1 MKTLT
6 IATVFTILAAGVFA
20 QPAFADHLEA
30 TISQPEGASNAA
42 CLNTNECF
50 VPADVSIDV
59 GGTVTWTNDDTLP
72 HSIESGDKNDG
83 PSFLFGPITTKYLA
97 GVADGT
103 LEEGVSS
110 FNKQLTL
117 LSSGEEYSFTFDDFE
132 PGTYPYFC
140 LVHPWM
146 AGTVTVVAASGD
158 GDSMDKDGDS
168 MEGMDK
174 DGDSME
180 GMDKDG
186 DSMEG
191 MDKDGDMMME
201 ASATGMLEDGTMVK
215 VYATEPA
222 EGERMEISVTFA
234 DSEHV
239 NYDLMVTQNGED
251 VLSAAGAHEHMG
263 MGEHMTAPLPSSDP
277 VDITIT
283 FQGYGV
289 AAPLTG
295 PIGEEVVFTNV
306 VPEFGTVAMII
317 LGVAI
322 TSIIAVTARSRITPR
337 I

>member
-20 QPAFADHLEA
+20 QPAFADHSEA
-30 TISQPEGASNAA
+30 IVVQPENASLVL
-42 CLNTNECF
+42 CLDTNECF
-50 VPADVSIDV
+50 VPADVTIDV
-59 GGTVTWTNDDTLP
+59 GGTVTWINEDIALHNLASGTIRDT
-72 HSIESGDKNDG
+72 EGVGD
-83 PSFLFGPITTKYLA
+83 LFG
-97 GVADGT
+97 G
-103 LEEGVSS
+103 
-110 FNKQLTL
+110 QTL
-117 LSSGEEYSFTFDDFE
+117 LMPPGDEYSFTFDDFE

-140 LVHPWM
+140 FLHPHM
-146 AGTVTVVAASGD
+146 SGTVTVVAAGEDGD
-158 GDSMDKDGDS
+158 SMDSMDKDGDS
-168 MEGMDK
+168 MDSMDK
-174 DGDSME
+174 DGDM
-180 GMDKDG
+180 
-186 DSMEG
+186 
-191 MDKDGDMMME
+191 MMME

-239 NYDLMVTQNGED
+239 NYDLMVTQNDEE
-251 VLSAAGAHEHMG
+251 VLSDAGAHEHMG

>member
-6 IATVFTILAAGVFA
+6 IATVFTILAAGAFA
-20 QPAFADHLEA
+20 QPAFADHSEA
-30 TISQPEGASNAA
+30 IVTQPEGASLVL
-42 CLNTNECF
+42 CLDTNECF
-50 VPADVSIDV
+50 IPADVTIDV
-59 GGTVTWTNDDTLP
+59 GGTVTWINEDIALHNLASGTIHDT
-72 HSIESGDKNDG
+72 EGVG
-83 PSFLFGPITTKYLA
+83 TLFGGA
-97 GVADGT
+97 
-103 LEEGVSS
+103 
-110 FNKQLTL
+110 TL
-117 LSSGEEYSFTFDDFE
+117 LMPPGDEYSFTFDDFE

-140 LVHPWM
+140 FLHPHM
-146 AGTVTVVAASGD
+146 SGTVTVVAAGEDGD
-158 GDSMDKDGDS
+158 SMDSMDKDGDS
-168 MEGMDK
+168 MDSMDK
-174 DGDSME
+174 DGDSM
-180 GMDKDG
+180 
-186 DSMEG
+186 DS

-251 VLSAAGAHEHMG
+251 VLSDAGAHEHMG
-263 MGEHMTAPLPSSDP
+263 MGDHMTAPLPSSDP

-283 FQGYGV
+283 FQGYGIEE
-289 AAPLTG
+289 PLTG

-322 TSIIAVTARSRITPR
+322 TSIIAVTTRSRITPR

>member
-1 MKTLT
+1 M
-6 IATVFTILAAGVFA
+6 
-20 QPAFADHLEA
+20 P
-30 TISQPEGASNAA
+30 P
-42 CLNTNECF
+42 
-50 VPADVSIDV
+50 
-59 GGTVTWTNDDTLP
+59 
-72 HSIESGDKNDG
+72 GD
-83 PSFLFGPITTKYLA
+83 
-97 GVADGT
+97 
-103 LEEGVSS
+103 
-110 FNKQLTL
+110 
-117 LSSGEEYSFTFDDFE
+117 EYSFTFDDFE

-140 LVHPWM
+140 FLHPHM
-146 AGTVTVVAASGD
+146 SGTVTVVAASED
-158 GDSMDKDGDS
+158 GDSMDKDGD
-168 MEGMDK
+168 M
-174 DGDSME
+174 
-180 GMDKDG
+180 
-186 DSMEG
+186 
-191 MDKDGDMMME
+191 MMME

-215 VYATEPA
+215 VHATEPA

-239 NYDLMVTQNGED
+239 NYDLVVTQNGEE
-251 VLSAAGAHEHMG
+251 VLSDAGAHEHMG

-295 PIGEEVVFTNV
+295 PIGEEVAFTNV

>member
-20 QPAFADHLEA
+20 QPAFADHSEA
-30 TISQPEGASNAA
+30 TVTQPEGASLPL
-42 CLNTNECF
+42 CLDTNECF
-50 VPADVSIDV
+50 IPADVTIDI
-59 GGTVTWTNDDTLP
+59 GGTVTWINEDIALHNLASGTIHDT
-72 HSIESGDKNDG
+72 EEVGD
-83 PSFLFGPITTKYLA
+83 LFGGP
-97 GVADGT
+97 
-103 LEEGVSS
+103 
-110 FNKQLTL
+110 TL
-117 LSSGEEYSFTFDDFE
+117 LMKPSEEYSYTFDDFE
-132 PGTYPYFC
+132 PDTYPYFC
-140 LVHPWM
+140 FLHPHM
-146 AGTVTVVAASGD
+146 SGTVTVVAAS
-158 GDSMDKDGDS
+158 
-168 MEGMDK
+168 EN
-174 DGDSME
+174 
-180 GMDKDG
+180 G

-215 VYATEPA
+215 IYATEPA

-239 NYDLMVTQNGED
+239 NYDLMVTQNGEE
-251 VLSAAGAHEHMG
+251 VLSDAGAHEHMG

-295 PIGEEVVFTNV
+295 PIGEEVAFTNV

>member
-20 QPAFADHLEA
+20 QPAFADHSEA
-30 TISQPEGASNAA
+30 MVTQPEGASLVL
-42 CLNTNECF
+42 CLDTNECF
-50 VPADVSIDV
+50 IPADVTIDV
-59 GGTVTWTNDDTLP
+59 GGTVTWINEDIALHNLASGTIHDT
-72 HSIESGDKNDG
+72 EGVG
-83 PSFLFGPITTKYLA
+83 TLFGGA
-97 GVADGT
+97 
-103 LEEGVSS
+103 
-110 FNKQLTL
+110 TL
-117 LSSGEEYSFTFDDFE
+117 LMPPGDEYSFTFDDFE

-140 LVHPWM
+140 FLHPHM
-146 AGTVTVVAASGD
+146 SGTVTVVAAGED
-158 GDSMDKDGDS
+158 GDS
-168 MEGMDK
+168 
-174 DGDSME
+174 
-180 GMDKDG
+180 
-186 DSMEG
+186 

-201 ASATGMLEDGTMVK
+201 ASATGMLEDDTVVK

-251 VLSAAGAHEHMG
+251 VLSDAGAHEHMG
-263 MGEHMTAPLPSSDP
+263 MGDHMTAPLPSSDP
-277 VDITIT
+277 VNITIT
-283 FQGYGV
+283 FQGYGIEE
-289 AAPLTG
+289 PLTG

>member
-20 QPAFADHLEA
+20 QPAFADHSEAIVDMPAGSAFAGCEA
-30 TISQPEGASNAA
+30 TD
-42 CLNTNECF
+42 TCF
-50 VPADVSIDV
+50 IPSSVTIDV
-59 GGTVTWTNDDTLP
+59 GGEVTWTNSDTLP
-72 HSIESGDKNDG
+72 HSIESGTIQEGSSD
-83 PSFLFGPITTKYLA
+83 LFGTGLA
-97 GVADGT
+97 
-103 LEEGVSS
+103 
-110 FNKQLTL
+110 LTPP
-117 LSSGEEYSFTFDDFE
+117 GGEYSFTFDDFE

-146 AGTVTVVAASGD
+146 SGAVTVVAAGEDGD
-158 GDSMDKDGDS
+158 SMDSMDKDGDS
-168 MEGMDK
+168 MDSMDK
-174 DGDSME
+174 DGDSMDS
-180 GMDKDG
+180 MDKD
-186 DSMEG
+186 
-191 MDKDGDMMME
+191 DGTMMME
-201 ASATGMLEDGTMVK
+201 ASATGMLEDETVVK

-239 NYDLMVTQNGED
+239 NYDLVVTQNDEE
-251 VLSAAGAHEHMG
+251 VLSDAGAHEHMG

-295 PIGEEVVFTNV
+295 PIGEEVAFTNV

>member
-20 QPAFADHLEA
+20 QPAFADHSEA
-30 TISQPEGASNAA
+30 MVTQPEGASLPL
-42 CLNTNECF
+42 CLDTNECF
-50 VPADVSIDV
+50 IPADVTIDV
-59 GGTVTWTNDDTLP
+59 GGTVTWINEDIALHNLASGTIHDT
-72 HSIESGDKNDG
+72 EGVGD
-83 PSFLFGPITTKYLA
+83 LFGGA
-97 GVADGT
+97 
-103 LEEGVSS
+103 
-110 FNKQLTL
+110 TL
-117 LSSGEEYSFTFDDFE
+117 LMPPGDEYSFTFDDFE

-140 LVHPWM
+140 FLHPHM
-146 AGTVTVVAASGD
+146 SGTVTVVAAGED
-158 GDSMDKDGDS
+158 GDS
-168 MEGMDK
+168 
-174 DGDSME
+174 
-180 GMDKDG
+180 
-186 DSMEG
+186 

-222 EGERMEISVTFA
+222 EGESMEISVTFA

-239 NYDLMVTQNGED
+239 NYDLMVTQNGEG
-251 VLSAAGAHEHMG
+251 VLSDAGAHEHMG

-277 VDITIT
+277 VNITIT

-289 AAPLTG
+289 EAPLTG

-306 VPEFGTVAMII
+306 VPEFGTVAMIT

>member
-20 QPAFADHLEA
+20 QPAFADHSEA
-30 TISQPEGASNAA
+30 IVTQPENASSVL
-42 CLNTNECF
+42 CLDTNECF
-50 VPADVSIDV
+50 VPTDVTIDV
-59 GGTVTWTNDDTLP
+59 GGTVTWINEDIAL
-72 HSIESGDKNDG
+72 HNLASGTIHDEDPG
-83 PSFLFGPITTKYLA
+83 TLFGGP
-97 GVADGT
+97 
-103 LEEGVSS
+103 
-110 FNKQLTL
+110 TL
-117 LSSGEEYSFTFDDFE
+117 LMPPGDEYSFTFDDFE

-140 LVHPWM
+140 FLHPHM
-146 AGTVTVVAASGD
+146 SGTVTVVAAGED
-158 GDSMDKDGDS
+158 GDM
-168 MEGMDK
+168 
-174 DGDSME
+174 
-180 GMDKDG
+180 
-186 DSMEG
+186 
-191 MDKDGDMMME
+191 MMME

-239 NYDLMVTQNGED
+239 NYDLMVTQNGEE
-251 VLSAAGAHEHMG
+251 VLSDAGAHEHMG

-295 PIGEEVVFTNV
+295 PIGEEVAFTNV

>member
-1 MKTLT
+1 
-6 IATVFTILAAGVFA
+6 
-20 QPAFADHLEA
+20 
-30 TISQPEGASNAA
+30 
-42 CLNTNECF
+42 
-50 VPADVSIDV
+50 
-59 GGTVTWTNDDTLP
+59 
-72 HSIESGDKNDG
+72 
-83 PSFLFGPITTKYLA
+83 
-97 GVADGT
+97 
-103 LEEGVSS
+103 
-110 FNKQLTL
+110 
-117 LSSGEEYSFTFDDFE
+117 
-132 PGTYPYFC
+132 
-140 LVHPWM
+140 
-146 AGTVTVVAASGD
+146 
-158 GDSMDKDGDS
+158 

-186 DSMEG
+186 DM
-191 MDKDGDMMME
+191 MMME

-239 NYDLMVTQNGED
+239 NYDLMVTQNGEE
-251 VLSAAGAHEHMG
+251 VLSDAGAHEHMG

-295 PIGEEVVFTNV
+295 PIGEEVAFTNV

>member
-20 QPAFADHLEA
+20 QPAFADHSEA
-30 TISQPEGASNAA
+30 IVTQPENASLVL
-42 CLNTNECF
+42 CLDTNECF
-50 VPADVSIDV
+50 VPTDVTIDV
-59 GGTVTWTNDDTLP
+59 GGTVTWINEDIALHNLASGTIRDT
-72 HSIESGDKNDG
+72 EGVGD
-83 PSFLFGPITTKYLA
+83 LFGSP
-97 GVADGT
+97 
-103 LEEGVSS
+103 
-110 FNKQLTL
+110 TL
-117 LSSGEEYSFTFDDFE
+117 LMPPGDEYSFTFDDFE

-140 LVHPWM
+140 FLHPHM
-146 AGTVTVVAASGD
+146 SGTVTVVAAGED
-158 GDSMDKDGDS
+158 GDM
-168 MEGMDK
+168 
-174 DGDSME
+174 
-180 GMDKDG
+180 
-186 DSMEG
+186 
-191 MDKDGDMMME
+191 MMME

-239 NYDLMVTQNGED
+239 NYDLMVTQNGEE
-251 VLSAAGAHEHMG
+251 VLSDAGAHEHMG

-295 PIGEEVVFTNV
+295 PIGEEVAFTNV

>member
-20 QPAFADHLEA
+20 QPAFADHSEA
-30 TISQPEGASNAA
+30 IVVQPENASLVL
-42 CLNTNECF
+42 CLDTNECF
-50 VPADVSIDV
+50 VPADVTIDV
-59 GGTVTWTNDDTLP
+59 GGTVTWINEDIALHNLASGTIRDT
-72 HSIESGDKNDG
+72 EGVGD
-83 PSFLFGPITTKYLA
+83 LFGGP
-97 GVADGT
+97 
-103 LEEGVSS
+103 
-110 FNKQLTL
+110 TL
-117 LSSGEEYSFTFDDFE
+117 LMPPGDEYSFTFDDFE

-140 LVHPWM
+140 FLHPHM
-146 AGTVTVVAASGD
+146 SGTVTVVAAGED

-174 DGDSME
+174 DGDSMDS
-180 GMDKDG
+180 MDKD
-186 DSMEG
+186 
-191 MDKDGDMMME
+191 DGTMMME

-239 NYDLMVTQNGED
+239 NYDLAVTQNDEE
-251 VLSAAGAHEHMG
+251 VLSDAGAHEHMG

-295 PIGEEVVFTNV
+295 PIGEEVAFTNV